1 MSDKT
6 DVIITTG
13 AVELKSLEDTKYLWY
28 GTPAEDREL
37 QFQKAYMI
45 ERTNWNEGIRNCDYR
60 VHEREFT
67 DLSFAN
73 GTTIQKSPEG
83 YEIREHEDG
92 TRFLYRLSYI
102 PTFDSDDRDWDGYS
116 RTVVYRDSEGVNIIH
131 CRHGYLIPRIECY
144 TGLMKSTPAFDECL
158 KLLDG
163 KNPPGEDQPVSEDK
177 PVLTEEAS
185 AVNEQAELIEKKG
198 SFFSF
203 RKRK

>member
-1 MSDKT
+1 MSERPDI
-6 DVIITTG
+6 IITTG
-13 AVELKSLEDTKYLWY
+13 AVKIKTLEDTKYLWY
-28 GTPAEDREL
+28 GSKDDDREL

-45 ERTNWNEGIRNCDYR
+45 ERTNWNEGIRNCGYR

-73 GTTIQKSPEG
+73 
-83 YEIREHEDG
+83 G

-144 TGLMKSTPAFDECL
+144 IGLTKSTPAFDEWL

-163 KNPPGEDQPVSEDK
+163 KNLPGEDKPVSEDK
-177 PVLTEEAS
+177 PAPAGDTS
-185 AVNEQAELIEKKG
+185 AVDEQAELIEEEG
-198 SFFSF
+198 VFFRF
-203 RKRK
+203 TKRKKDDK